1 MLSQQ
6 SRTPGTYK
14 VLINSDQQLVAWP
27 DTKAAP
33 EGWQRTGV
41 AGTQADCVA
50 FIDADWRTREKP
62 DPPTD
67 DSGLVEWL
75 RAGDEAAFGALV
87 DRYHASFVRL
97 AVGYVRDRS
106 IAEEVAQ
113 EAWLGILRGLHQ
125 FAGRASF
132 KTWMFRILVN
142 CAKHRA
148 VWESR
153 FVAFSEHWGEAEDP
167 SDRAVPSE
175 WFRSSGDQW
184 PGGWLVFPGDWGDEP
199 EQRLVSEETRREL
212 AAMIE
217 RLPFRH
223 RQVLVLRDVEGLSAN
238 EVCETL
244 EQLTLARLL
253 ESGVYER
260 NLRRLRRHRRQ
271 RRDTLLEALHRSHP
285 GARVSGTAAG
295 LHLVLKLP
303 DAMPASKVAEAA
315 AREGLALAGVQR
327 YALVDG
333 TARDDRLVLGYGN
346 LSTGAIDAAVRRL
359 AEAVRTVT

>member
-1 MLSQQ
+1 
-6 SRTPGTYK
+6 

-41 AGTQADCVA
+41 AGTQAHCVA

-67 DSGLVEWL
+67 DSGLVERL

-97 AVGYVRDRS
+97 AVGYLRDRS

-113 EAWLGILRGLHQ
+113 EAWLGILQGLHQ

-153 FVAFSEHWGEAEDP
+153 FVAFSEHWGEAEDRRIVQFRP
-167 SDRAVPSE
+167 SGFAAAE
-175 WFRSSGDQW
+175 ISG
-184 PGGWLVFPGDWGDEP
+184 P
-199 EQRLVSEETRREL
+199 
-212 AAMIE
+212 AAGI
-217 RLPFRH
+217 P
-223 RQVLVLRDVEGLSAN
+223 
-238 EVCETL
+238 
-244 EQLTLARLL
+244 
-253 ESGVYER
+253 
-260 NLRRLRRHRRQ
+260 RRLGRRAR
-271 RRDTLLEALHRSHP
+271 AAPGVGGNAS
-285 GARVSGTAAG
+285 GARSNDRTPAIQTPSGSG
-295 LHLVLKLP
+295 
-303 DAMPASKVAEAA
+303 A
-315 AREGLALAGVQR
+315 ARRRGV
-327 YALVDG
+327 
-333 TARDDRLVLGYGN
+333 
-346 LSTGAIDAAVRRL
+346 VRERG
-359 AEAVRTVT
+359 V